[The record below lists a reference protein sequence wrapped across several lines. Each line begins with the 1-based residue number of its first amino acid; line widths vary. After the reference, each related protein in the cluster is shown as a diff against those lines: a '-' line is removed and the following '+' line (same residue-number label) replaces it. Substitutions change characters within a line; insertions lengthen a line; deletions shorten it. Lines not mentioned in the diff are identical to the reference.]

1 MTVNNRDKKRTALH
15 SQKDFK
21 DILEIPTNDNILNL
35 SSNNIERNRNSNKLT
50 INQINI
56 SNNELN
62 TNNKRQSFLQTPP
75 ILTIHDCRRN
85 DNEHGIK
92 DSNIAELASSEG
104 SVEGDQQLRS
114 LIEFDLNQPVTNK
127 NVLNCSQ

>member
-1 MTVNNRDKKRTALH
+1 MTVNNRNKKRTALH
-15 SQKDFK
+15 SQKGFR

-35 SSNNIERNRNSNKLT
+35 SSNNIEINRNLNKLT

-56 SNNELN
+56 SNNDVN
-62 TNNKRQSFLQTPP
+62 TNNKRQSFLQTPQ

-104 SVEGDQQLRS
+104 IIEGDQLLRS

-127 NVLNCSQ
+127 NFNCSQ